1 MKIFIDGQYY
11 EEKEA
16 KIPILDHGFLY
27 GNGVFTTITTFNGI
41 PLFLDDHVGRLFESA
56 GIIGIPVRWSRED
69 VKEWTKNTYNINRP
83 EIGEARIRI
92 NISRGAGPDIN
103 IEGNEKCVPSLS
115 IIVSP
120 LPNHSAKSYN
130 DGIEMVTVNLERV
143 FPKAKNFNFLPSI
156 IALKEAKSKGFYDA
170 LLVDRDGY
178 VTEATTGNLFFFKNN
193 TLYTTSSR
201 ILEGVTMRHI
211 VTTARKSGIRV
222 IKKMFSLGELITAD
236 EAFLSG
242 TTKIILPVK
251 SVNKKQIGRDGNHV
265 LTNKLK
271 ENFQQ
276 YILKAVSE
284 NGEND

>member
-1 MKIFIDGQYY
+1 
-11 EEKEA
+11 
-16 KIPILDHGFLY
+16 
-27 GNGVFTTITTFNGI
+27 
-41 PLFLDDHVGRLFESA
+41 
-56 GIIGIPVRWSRED
+56 
-69 VKEWTKNTYNINRP
+69 
-83 EIGEARIRI
+83 
-92 NISRGAGPDIN
+92 
-103 IEGNEKCVPSLS
+103 
-115 IIVSP
+115 
-120 LPNHSAKSYN
+120 
-130 DGIEMVTVNLERV
+130 MVTVNLERV

-156 IALKEAKSKGFYDA
+156 IALKEAKSRNYYDA

-178 VTEATTGNLFFFKNN
+178 ITEATTGNIFFFKNN

-211 VTTARKSGIRV
+211 VNTARKSGIRV

-276 YILKAVSE
+276 YILKTVSE